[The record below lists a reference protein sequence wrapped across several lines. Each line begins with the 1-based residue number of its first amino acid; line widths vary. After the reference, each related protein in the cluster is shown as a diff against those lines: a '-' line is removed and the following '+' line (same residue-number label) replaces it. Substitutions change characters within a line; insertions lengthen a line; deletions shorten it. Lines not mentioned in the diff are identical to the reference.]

1 MNRIWKVLPA
11 TLVMS
16 AVLAAAG
23 CEQNDESDTAAGDA
37 AADLNAPLMVPAYP
51 SMALQSIANTAW
63 SSCEWN
69 EGRGEHLFRIWR
81 FSDNGVD
88 SSAEIE
94 GQWHADTDA
103 DCSGASTGSIGR
115 TQYVPLEDHGV
126 VSAHGWRDDD
136 GTETDNAGAP
146 QSADA
151 LGALP
156 GQPDARRIRLIFKAY
171 YGSGSMSLFPV
182 SQLLFLDDSGAAPRL
197 YIGSPAGTADANG
210 FPQYLNNF
218 GVLMPYVE

>member
-1 MNRIWKVLPA
+1 MNRIWKMLPA
-11 TLVMS
+11 TLVIS
-16 AVLAAAG
+16 AALAAAG
-23 CEQNDESDTAAGDA
+23 CEQNDESDTAA
-37 AADLNAPLMVPAYP
+37 DLNAPLMVPAYP
-51 SMALQSIANTAW
+51 SMTLQSIANTTW
-63 SSCEWN
+63 SSCGWDKD
-69 EGRGEHLFRIWR
+69 RGEYLFRIWR
-81 FSDNGVD
+81 FSDSG
-88 SSAEIE
+88 AEIE
-94 GQWHADTDA
+94 GQWHADTDT

-156 GQPDARRIRLIFKAY
+156 GQPDARRTRFIFKFY
-171 YGSGSMSLFPV
+171 YGSGGISLSPSPV
-182 SQLLFLDDSGAAPRL
+182 NQLLFLDDSGATPRL
-197 YIGSPAGTADANG
+197 YVGSPAGTADADG

-218 GVLMPYVE
+218 GVLTPYVE